1 MRSAYNWSDI
11 AQRTEA
17 VYDRIM
23 SQRDEGRADL
33 GQRLANL
40 WDREHLLLPQTPTWI
55 IQPCSRVLYFLY
67 FL

>member
-11 AQRTEA
+11 AHRTEA

-33 GQRLANL
+33 GERLANL
-40 WDREHLLLPQTPTWI
+40 WDREHLHLPQP
-55 IQPCSRVLYFLY
+55 PNLSKVY
-67 FL
+67 

>member
-33 GQRLANL
+33 GERLANL
-40 WDREHLLLPQTPTWI
+40 WDREHLHLPQP
-55 IQPCSRVLYFLY
+55 PNLSKVY
-67 FL
+67 